1 MRERSVYDQALSLLE
16 FRARSVAEL
25 RRKLLDKGNPAP
37 EVDVVIEK
45 LTGQHLLDDADFA
58 RQFARNKI
66 LGPGVS
72 RFRIIQELARK
83 GIARDLAE
91 RALEDLRDEDG
102 VDAANAIQRVAKKKW
117 MSLSKLDDVTRRR
130 RLYAFLARRG
140 FSPDEIASAVS
151 ALGGEELP

>member
-1 MRERSVYDQALSLLE
+1 MRDRSVYDQALALLE

-37 EVDVVIEK
+37 DVDVVIEK
-45 LTGQHLLDDADFA
+45 LKGQHLLDDADFA

-83 GIARDLAE
+83 GVARDLAE
-91 RALEDLRDEDG
+91 RALADLRDEDG
-102 VDAANAIQRVAKKKW
+102 VDTSNAIERVARKKW
-117 MSLSKLDDVTRRR
+117 ASLSKLDDFTRRR

-140 FSPDEIASAVS
+140 FSPDEIASALN
-151 ALGGEELP
+151 ALAAEEQA